1 MTTNV
6 NKMTTKKLKIGYMNK
21 TILIALFF
29 GATNLFAQQ
38 QEDSISVKETQIRK
52 DVLKQEQRIDTLTKK
67 LKNLSYRLGKQKKSI
82 EELQNENKDLQVTID
97 SLNQDIENKNKDLQ
111 VTIESLNQDIEN
123 KNKGLQVAIDSL
135 KQGIQTNTEN
145 IVTNSKELGTK
156 IQETGQKADT
166 QITQLDSDVKK
177 NRLYWI
183 IATLATLLLA
193 VCIYWLLYKRIAF
206 SKTDMEIQ
214 LKNAK
219 KSLEEESVKLDNKL
233 VEILET
239 QLKLKQ
245 EETKS
250 QPIASNEKVEHSLA
264 LKVADEII
272 RIHKN
277 LSRMDESTKGL
288 KQLNSSV
295 KRIQDNFA
303 SNGYE
308 LVDMLGKEYNEGMKV
323 SANFVPSEDL
333 ETGKQIITRIIKPQV
348 NFKGAMIQAAQIEVS
363 VGE

>member
-1 MTTNV
+1 M
-6 NKMTTKKLKIGYMNK
+6 KKIV
-21 TILIALFF
+21 LISLFF

-38 QEDSISVKETQIRK
+38 QQDSILVKEIPTIKNNVFQQQ
-52 DVLKQEQRIDTLTKK
+52 QEINALTKK
-67 LKNLSYRLGKQKKSI
+67 LNDQNYIIGKQSKTISV
-82 EELQNENKDLQVTID
+82 LQEQNSNLNGSID
-97 SLNQDIENKNKDLQ
+97 SLSQL
-111 VTIESLNQDIEN
+111 
-123 KNKGLQVAIDSL
+123 
-135 KQGIQTNTEN
+135 IQTNSQN

-166 QITQLDSDVKK
+166 QIAQLDNSVEK

-183 IATLATLLLA
+183 IATLATLLLGGL
-193 VCIYWLLYKRIAF
+193 VYWLLGKRIKS
-206 SKTDMEIQ
+206 SKTDVETQIRNT
-214 LKNAK
+214 KA
-219 KSLEEESVKLDNKL
+219 SLEEESVKLDNKL
-233 VEILET
+233 VEVLET
-239 QLKLKQ
+239 QLKLQQ
-245 EETKS
+245 ETTKS
-250 QPIASNEKVEHSLA
+250 QTVASNEKADHSLA

-272 RIHKN
+272 RIQKN

-295 KRIQDNFA
+295 QRIQDNFA

-308 LVDMLGKEYNEGMKV
+308 LVDMLGKEYNDGMKV